1 MSRKSTDRSPTP
13 VIGRTM
19 INETDAETYMK
30 KYDFFDRDDMF
41 PQNVRTMEIKE
52 WQEFARKNPYLAKF
66 YNKKKPGYFFL
77 ALETWNSEVAYDIC
91 NPLNENIFTDV
102 INYWRNLILNN
113 DPNANVAKVLLSNV
127 GIALSSAPGSQEA

>member
-1 MSRKSTDRSPTP
+1 MSRKSTDRSPIP

-66 YNKKKPGYFFL
+66 YNKKKTRLFFSC
-77 ALETWNSEVAYDIC
+77 T
-91 NPLNENIFTDV
+91 
-102 INYWRNLILNN
+102 
-113 DPNANVAKVLLSNV
+113 
-127 GIALSSAPGSQEA
+127 

>member
-66 YNKKKPGYFFL
+66 YKEG
-77 ALETWNSEVAYDIC
+77 C
-91 NPLNENIFTDV
+91 
-102 INYWRNLILNN
+102 
-113 DPNANVAKVLLSNV
+113 
-127 GIALSSAPGSQEA
+127 